1 MPFELDAHEA
11 RVLGCLIEKEMATP
25 DYYPLSLN
33 ALVNACNQ
41 KSSRDPHMSLGE
53 DEVTVALDKLRHRG
67 MAFILSGG
75 EHRVPKHGHRLVERL
90 NIGNRELALLACL
103 LLRGPQTL
111 GELRGRTQ
119 SLYAFDDLDTVEMV
133 LRKMADR
140 PEDPLVA
147 PISNRWGHL
156 LSGPVTDL
164 PPASAASLRG
174 RDPVGPPLHEIQEN
188 LEELKARVARLEE
201 EMAQLRGLLS

>member
-1 MPFELDAHEA
+1 MPFELDPIEA

-41 KSSRDPHMSLGE
+41 KSSRDPVMSLSE
-53 DEVTVALDKLRHRG
+53 DDVTVALDKLRHRG

-75 EHRVPKHGHRLVERL
+75 EHRVPKHGHRLVERFQ
-90 NIGNRELALLACL
+90 IGNRELALLACL

-119 SLYAFDDLDTVEMV
+119 SLYAFEDLDTVETV
-133 LRKMADR
+133 LRRMAER
-140 PEDPLVA
+140 PEEQLAA

-156 LSGPVTDL
+156 LCGPLADL
-164 PPASAASLRG
+164 PAAPPATREPSPDRLA
-174 RDPVGPPLHEIQEN
+174 Q
-188 LEELKARVARLEE
+188 LEAQVRELSERVARLES
-201 EMAQLRGLLS
+201 LLN

>member
-1 MPFELDAHEA
+1 MAFELDAVEA

-41 KSSRDPHMSLGE
+41 KSSRDPHMSLTEE
-53 DEVTVALDKLRHRG
+53 DVTAALDKLRHRG
-67 MAFILSGG
+67 MAFILTGG

-119 SLYAFDDLDTVEMV
+119 SLYSFEDMDTVETV

-140 PEDPLVA
+140 PEEPLA
-147 PISNRWGHL
+147 MPLSNRWAHL
-156 LSGPVTDL
+156 LSGPVSELPIAATTVSSNPANADRIAQLEATVRDL
-164 PPASAASLRG
+164 A
-174 RDPVGPPLHEIQEN
+174 D
-188 LEELKARVARLEE
+188 RVARLES
-201 EMAQLRGLLS
+201 LLS